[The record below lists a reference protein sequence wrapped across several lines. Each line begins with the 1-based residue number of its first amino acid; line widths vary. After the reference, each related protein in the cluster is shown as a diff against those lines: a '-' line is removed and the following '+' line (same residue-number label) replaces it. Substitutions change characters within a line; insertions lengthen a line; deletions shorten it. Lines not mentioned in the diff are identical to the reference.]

1 MTTVFNAATTPTTAR
16 PGDPTLRS
24 AEAISNAPT
33 AARLRRDYG
42 IRSVA
47 HPRHS
52 RDPIG
57 AADQHLR
64 LTHDDSRRL
73 SPSLVM
79 KGSAVRVRAS
89 ASVLASVS
97 GRAEFTSK
105 SVRTRV
111 TGLAPLLGPAEA
123 EAVRISR
130 CMGPE
135 YLAGSRC
142 ALRRRA
148 PALRDSPSRE
158 RPRRID
164 LTHCE
169 WRACDASTTNVRRAP
184 GMSLILGRE

>member
-89 ASVLASVS
+89 ALLICRAFLADRLARLADSRPRGSTRGLREAVARALRIASVI
-97 GRAEFTSK
+97 GT
-105 SVRTRV
+105 
-111 TGLAPLLGPAEA
+111 
-123 EAVRISR
+123 
-130 CMGPE
+130 
-135 YLAGSRC
+135 
-142 ALRRRA
+142 RRRREA
-148 PALRDSPSRE
+148 SRM
-158 RPRRID
+158 
-164 LTHCE
+164 TC
-169 WRACDASTTNVRRAP
+169 A
-184 GMSLILGRE
+184 